1 MTLSFSQ
8 LSPNAGHIIAKFALA
23 TTEEVVSGQQWYKS
37 AHEIAARLAR
47 NNNITT
53 AKAAGVLAALSPNN
67 KWERNCHDAENLIQA
82 YIHGDEDDARNINVC
97 TYGAMKEKAIKILNL
112 SNYDQNDFSEFA
124 DIIEILNGP
133 KIIEFFNCIM
143 QRKDVCIDG
152 HAYSIWFG
160 ERMTMK
166 QVPNIG
172 KRLRERI
179 KSDYL
184 DATNWINLEMQTN
197 YLPSDIQA
205 ITWVCH
211 KRIYNI

>member
-1 MTLSFSQ
+1 MSLSFSQ

-23 TTEEVVSGQQWYKS
+23 TTEEVVSGQQWYKN

-67 KWERNCHDAENLIQA
+67 KWERNCLDAEHLIQA
-82 YIHGDEDDARNINVC
+82 FIHGDEDDARQVSVC
-97 TYGAMKEKAIKILNL
+97 TYSAMKEKAIKILNL
-112 SNYDQNDFSEFA
+112 SNNESSTFLLT
-124 DIIEILNGP
+124 IIDILNGP

-152 HAYSIWFG
+152 HAYSIWIG

-184 DATNWINLEMQTN
+184 DATNWINEEMNTN

-205 ITWVCH
+205 IVWVCH

>member
-1 MTLSFSQ
+1 MSLSFSQ

-67 KWERNCHDAENLIQA
+67 KWERNCLDAEHLIQA
-82 YIHGDEDDARNINVC
+82 FINGNDDDAKQVSVC
-97 TYGAMKEKAIKILNL
+97 TYSAMKEKAIKILNL
-112 SNYDQNDFSEFA
+112 NNSTDEWEHSLEVST
-124 DIIEILNGP
+124 ILNGP
-133 KIIEFFNCIM
+133 KIIEFYNCIM
-143 QRKDVCIDG
+143 QRNDVCIDG

-184 DATNWINLEMQTN
+184 DATSWINEEMNTN

-205 ITWVCH
+205 IVWVCH
-211 KRIYNI
+211 RRIYKI

>member
-1 MTLSFSQ
+1 
-8 LSPNAGHIIAKFALA
+8 
-23 TTEEVVSGQQWYKS
+23 
-37 AHEIAARLAR
+37 
-47 NNNITT
+47 
-53 AKAAGVLAALSPNN
+53 
-67 KWERNCHDAENLIQA
+67 
-82 YIHGDEDDARNINVC
+82 
-97 TYGAMKEKAIKILNL
+97 
-112 SNYDQNDFSEFA
+112 
-124 DIIEILNGP
+124 
-133 KIIEFFNCIM
+133 M
-143 QRKDVCIDG
+143 QRNDVCIDG

-184 DATNWINLEMQTN
+184 DATDWINEEMQTN

-205 ITWVCH
+205 VVWVCH

>member
-23 TTEEVVSGQQWYKS
+23 TTEEVVSGQQWYKN
-37 AHEIAARLAR
+37 ANEIASRLAR
-47 NNNITT
+47 NNNITLS
-53 AKAAGVLAALSPNN
+53 KAAAVLAALSPNN
-67 KWERNCHDAENLIQA
+67 KWERNCLDAEHLIQA

-112 SNYDQNDFSEFA
+112 SNELDEGSHWV
-124 DIIEILNGP
+124 DILRILNGP

-143 QRKDVCIDG
+143 QRNDVTVDG

-184 DATNWINLEMQTN
+184 DATNWINLEMNTN

-205 ITWVCH
+205 IVWVCH
-211 KRIYNI
+211 KRIYKI